1 MPEIVDMRSVSSIY
15 HFLLISSVAC
25 LVMGSCAFT
34 NNSPS
39 PVTSPPTASTSPLA
53 TSAPEVLATPDI
65 TQETEADI
73 WAQMRQGTGYVVL
86 LRHAQTVSGTGDPP
100 GFQLEDCATQ
110 RNLSEAGREQAAR
123 IGQVFRD
130 RNIPIHQVLSSQYC
144 RCLDTAS
151 LLDLGEVEPSPMLN
165 STFTNRA
172 SEAEQTAQVRQRIFD
187 HQNTPGV
194 IVMVSHFVNIGDIS
208 GISPPSGGAV
218 IMRTNQQGEVE
229 VVEQIP
235 DW

>member
-1 MPEIVDMRSVSSIY
+1 MLEIIEMRSVSSVY
-15 HFLLISSVAC
+15 HFLLISSVVC
-25 LVMGSCAFT
+25 LVVGSCAFT

-39 PVTSPPTASTSPLA
+39 PVTSSPTASTSPLA

-65 TQETEADI
+65 TQEAEADI

-86 LRHAQTVSGTGDPP
+86 LRHAQTVPGTGDPP
-100 GFQLEDCATQ
+100 GLQLEDCATQ

-144 RCLDTAS
+144 RCLDTAK
-151 LLDLGEVEPSPMLN
+151 LLGLGEVEPSPMLN

-172 SEAEQTAQVRQRIFD
+172 NEANQTAQVRQRIVS
-187 HQNTPGV
+187 HRTTPGV

-208 GISPPSGGAV
+208 GINPPSGGAV
-218 IMRTNQQGEVE
+218 VVRTNQQGEVE
-229 VVEQIP
+229 VVETIP

>member
-1 MPEIVDMRSVSSIY
+1 MIVSAV
-15 HFLLISSVAC
+15 C
-25 LVMGSCAFT
+25 LVVGSCMPQNVT
-34 NNSPS
+34 PNNPSSS
-39 PVTSPPTASTSPLA
+39 PVTPQPTASVRPLGSPASPETLA
-53 TSAPEVLATPDI
+53 PDVA
-65 TQETEADI
+65 QATEADI
-73 WAQMRQGTGYVVL
+73 WTQMQQGTGYVVL
-86 LRHAQTVSGTGDPP
+86 LRHAQTVAGTGDPP

-130 RNIPIHQVLSSQYC
+130 RNIPIHQILSSQYC
-144 RCLDTAS
+144 RCLDTAR
-151 LLDLGEVEPSPMLN
+151 LLNLGEVEPSPMLN

-172 SEAEQTAQVRQRIFD
+172 SEAEQTAQVRQRILD

-208 GISPPSGGAV
+208 GINPPSGGAV
-218 IMRTNQQGEVE
+218 IMRTNQQGELE
-229 VVEQIP
+229 VAEQIR

>member
-1 MPEIVDMRSVSSIY
+1 
-15 HFLLISSVAC
+15 
-25 LVMGSCAFT
+25 MGSPA
-34 NNSPS
+34 SPE
-39 PVTSPPTASTSPLA
+39 TLA
-53 TSAPEVLATPDI
+53 PDVA
-65 TQETEADI
+65 QATEADI
-73 WAQMRQGTGYVVL
+73 WTQMQQGTGYVVL
-86 LRHAQTVSGTGDPP
+86 LRHAQTVAGTGDPP

-130 RNIPIHQVLSSQYC
+130 RNIPIHQILSSQYC
-144 RCLDTAS
+144 RCLDTAR
-151 LLDLGEVEPSPMLN
+151 LLNLGEVEPSPMLN

-172 SEAEQTAQVRQRIFD
+172 SEAEQTAQVRQRILD

-208 GISPPSGGAV
+208 GINPPSGGAV
-218 IMRTNQQGEVE
+218 IMRTNQQGELE
-229 VVEQIP
+229 VAEQIR